1 MQFTKKN
8 VGSSLIVKIERKI
21 DTISAPELGMEIND
35 SIDDITKLV
44 LDFGGVTYISSIGLR
59 VLLELHKKMKEQ
71 GVMELTNVT
80 EDVMKIFK
88 MTGFNNILT
97 IV

>member
-8 VGSSLIVKIERKI
+8 VGSSLIVKIDGKI

>member
-8 VGSSLIVKIERKI
+8 VGSSLIVKIDGKI

-97 IV
+97 II